1 MENKFYILALG
12 CKVNTYEIE
21 AIKEELINLGYE
33 QTFLIDDAN
42 YIIINTC
49 CVTNTAQAK
58 SRQKL
63 HSLHKQNPNAK
74 IIAMGCY
81 VQGFTNEVSQMNFVN
96 LLVGTNKRS
105 KIKDYFPNLNLNNSI
120 NLVEEVKNNVE
131 YENLHVSS
139 YSENTRA
146 FLKIQ
151 DGCNNFCSY
160 CIIPYVRGTIKSRPL
175 NEILLETENFLK
187 KGYKEIVL
195 TGIHT
200 GSYGKDLSNFTFSD
214 LVEKLINFEKL
225 YRLRISSIEE
235 SEIDEKLISILK
247 SNKKTTTDYR
257 TAFAQAI
264 GTTGTISK
272 IVKMAFGTDGE
283 DDGQGN
289 PAPPTD
295 NGPLNN
301 VVLTKNIKEVTY
313 PVETSVCFEAEIEA
327 GEYTGAINEVALI
340 DEQEQTAAKMRLLT
354 SKGVDAES
362 GAIFKWTVEF

>member
-200 GSYGKDLSNFTFSD
+200 GSYGKDLSTFTFSD

-235 SEIDEKLISILK
+235 SEIDEKLI
-247 SNKKTTTDYR
+247 
-257 TAFAQAI
+257 
-264 GTTGTISK
+264 TI
-272 IVKMAFGTDGE
+272 
-283 DDGQGN
+283 
-289 PAPPTD
+289 
-295 NGPLNN
+295 
-301 VVLTKNIKEVTY
+301 
-313 PVETSVCFEAEIEA
+313 
-327 GEYTGAINEVALI
+327 
-340 DEQEQTAAKMRLLT
+340 
-354 SKGVDAES
+354 
-362 GAIFKWTVEF
+362 